1 MTLIDSTNN
10 DIQIIKISG
19 EVDIYNCNNLKQM
32 FMTKLEQ
39 GFKKFLFDMDE
50 LTYIDSSGIGILI
63 FIKTTVNK
71 NGGKMVVTGVK
82 DSVHKIFEL
91 TKLSS
96 FFTIAD
102 EQADGIDI
110 LTKTE

>member
-1 MTLIDSTNN
+1 MTLIDSTNS

-32 FMTKLEQ
+32 FMSKVES
-39 GFKKFLFDMDE
+39 GFKKFIFNMEE

-63 FIKTTVNK
+63 FIKTTVSK
-71 NGGKMVVTGVK
+71 NGGKMVVSGVK
-82 DSVHKIFEL
+82 DSVNKIFEL

-102 EQADGIDI
+102 ELQDGIDI
-110 LTKTE
+110 LNKPE